1 MPFMDFLNQLAKG
14 WNEGANQGLETDW
27 ATRQALEQKKKELET
42 LFPIKLRQQGETL
55 AQAEPFA
62 LRKIAASHVK
72 PEDKETFHTVGKNL
86 YSSKRGWIPGAPG
99 GAAES
104 PTQGINEIV
113 GYDITKGPRA
123 DVPPAEQMEGFDQMA
138 KPELMTAIK
147 DRVKAGPTT
156 NVTVQPIAGGNYGM
170 RIAPASVP
178 ASDLNAWAQTETER
192 LVNTEGW
199 DRAAARLAVSNMV
212 SEMLAKRAGLRQ
224 GETTQAQITTE
235 FGTPANVDTVAA
247 GKAKIAADT
256 ERAKSNVG
264 FERPPTALPQPTGA
278 PGTPSPIDQ
287 PPPGMNRQQTEAWQK
302 SRAGAVA
309 DTLPA
314 SERARFSEL
323 YTLVD
328 SIAELRKLT
337 HDFDVE
343 TAGGW
348 FGPIRGYVTGP
359 FEESLTG
366 SMSPEEV
373 KARRVMYDMSDMLLR
388 ARSGAQIN
396 EQEYARLA
404 KLLALPERPFNTAKA
419 RFEDFERQ
427 LLTIIKNR
435 SMLQSAPA
443 GNLPP
448 PTRPIQTPENT
459 LRFDNRGR
467 RVK

>member
-1 MPFMDFLNQLAKG
+1 M
-14 WNEGANQGLETDW
+14 
-27 ATRQALEQKKKELET
+27 
-42 LFPIKLRQQGETL
+42 
-55 AQAEPFA
+55 
-62 LRKIAASHVK
+62 
-72 PEDKETFHTVGKNL
+72 
-86 YSSKRGWIPGAPG
+86 
-99 GAAES
+99 
-104 PTQGINEIV
+104 
-113 GYDITKGPRA
+113 
-123 DVPPAEQMEGFDQMA
+123 
-138 KPELMTAIK
+138 K
-147 DRVKAGPTT
+147 DA
-156 NVTVQPIAGGNYGM
+156 PIAPEG
-170 RIAPASVP
+170 V
-178 ASDLNAWAQTETER
+178 LNAARRVAGVGPGQRMQIGTGAQGQSMWHVADEPTPAGELSGLTRKRAIE
-192 LVNTEGW
+192 LAMKGVPWPTAMTQAIEESNT
-199 DRAAARLAVSNMV
+199 AAAGRTTAVT
-212 SEMLAKRAGLRQ
+212 AAGK
-224 GETTQAQITTE
+224 QAGIDTE

-278 PGTPSPIDQ
+278 PGAPPPIDQ
-287 PPPGMNRQQTEAWQK
+287 PPPGLNRQQLEAWQK
-302 SRAGAVA
+302 ARAAAVA